1 MTTAFPMSE
10 GFIPF
15 HGYKTWYRVVG
26 DLTNIAPGKFPMLA
40 LHGGP
45 GVPHDSLEPLEEFA
59 RTGRPVILYDQL
71 GCGNSDKP
79 TDDTLWSVNLFL
91 DELSAIRQ
99 ALGLERIHLLGH
111 SWGGALAMEY
121 ALKRPDG
128 LLSLILASAPAS
140 RTDFMEGQRRVRE
153 RLPTE
158 IRLIL
163 EQGWSDN
170 PDFQHAY
177 DYFSSRHVCR
187 IVPSPAFFQCSV
199 ENMNVHLNMLMW
211 TGELS
216 DFDIRRRLGDIHV
229 PTLITAGRYDGS
241 SVEQEALLHAGI
253 PDSQVALFE
262 ESSHYAHAEEP
273 ERYLSVL
280 DEFLSRVEL
289 NLAKTRK

>member
-1 MTTAFPMSE
+1 MTTTFPMSE

-26 DLTNIAPGKFPMLA
+26 DLTNIAPGKFPILA

-45 GVPHDSLEPLEEFA
+45 GVPHDSLESLEEFA
-59 RTGRPVILYDQL
+59 RTGRPIIFYDQL
-71 GCGNSDKP
+71 GCGKSDKP
-79 TDDTLWSVNLFL
+79 ADDTLWSVNFFL
-91 DELSAIRQ
+91 DELSAVRWT
-99 ALGLERIHLLGH
+99 LGLERIHLLGH

-121 ALKRPDG
+121 ALKKPDG
-128 LLSLILASAPAS
+128 LLSLVLASAPAS
-140 RTDFMEGQRRVRE
+140 RVDFMEGQRRVRE
-153 RLPTE
+153 QLPTE

-170 PDFQHAY
+170 PDYQRAY
-177 DYFSSRHVCR
+177 EYFSSRHVCR
-187 IVPSPAFFQCSV
+187 IVPSPDFFRRSG
-199 ENMNVHLNMLMW
+199 ENMNVHLNVLMW
-211 TGELS
+211 TRELS
-216 DFDIRRRLGDIHV
+216 DFDIRPRLGDIRV
-229 PTLITAGRYDGS
+229 STLITAGRYDGS
-241 SVEQEALLHAGI
+241 AVEQEALLHAGI

-289 NLAKTRK
+289 NLAKPRK